1 MIAKDR
7 RVKIPILIFAAA
19 SASPSLAAH
28 QTATSCLAGKRTAL
42 VRGHFSG
49 EIFCSR
55 KNASF
60 VLVGRTT
67 GKNYAIY
74 DYRYSFLPHAEGVVH
89 GGRRLVVFHGE
100 TYLGQYGLS
109 PPEVEVHI
117 VGSQVLLTTPHR
129 RETVPLDFSKRP
141 PAKILVNGELENFS
155 R

>member
-1 MIAKDR
+1 
-7 RVKIPILIFAAA
+7 VKIPILLLAAA

-28 QTATSCLAGKRTAL
+28 KTATECLAGKRAAL

-49 EIFCSR
+49 GIFCSR

-74 DYRYSFLPHAEGVVH
+74 DYRYRFRPHPESVVH

-100 TYLGQYGLS
+100 TYVGQYGLSS
-109 PPEVEVHI
+109 PPEVEVHV
-117 VGSQVLLTTPHR
+117 VGPQVLLKTPHD
-129 RETVPLDFSKRP
+129 RETVRLDFSKRP
-141 PAKILVNGELENFS
+141 PAKILVNGELEEFS